1 MASIFN
7 PRDPKWV
14 KETRDILEPQG
25 VYVPNV
31 VESTPRGERG
41 WDIFSRLLKERIIFI
56 GTPIDDTVANITV
69 AQLLYLQSEDA
80 TKDINMYINSP
91 GGSIYAGLAIY
102 DTMQWLKPDVST
114 VCMGMAMSM
123 GAVLLSAGEKGKRFC
138 LPNSTVLIHQ
148 PLGGAEGQAADIEIT
163 AREILRLRRSI
174 YEILA
179 KHTGQ
184 TTERIMQDSDRNYYL
199 SAHQAVEYG
208 LVDEVLAAE
217 NAELERPRLL
227 DQQEERECHRR
238 VADRVHDERLL
249 RGRDRARP
257 FVPKADQQV
266 GREADHAPAR
276 EQEQQVGEEDDAVG
290 RPGEGAHGVV
300 VDPDDPDDQEAD

>member
-1 MASIFN
+1 MNEKGATMGTLFN
-7 PRDPKWV
+7 PKDPKWA
-14 KETRDILEPQG
+14 KETREVLEPMG

-31 VESTPRGERG
+31 VETTARGERG

-123 GAVLLSAGEKGKRFC
+123 GAVLLCAGEKGKRYC

-174 YEILA
+174 YDILA
-179 KHTGQ
+179 RHTGQ
-184 TTERIMQDSDRNYYL
+184 TVERIMQDSDRNYYL
-199 SAHQAVEYG
+199 SAQQAAEYG
-208 LVDEVLAAE
+208 LVDDVLA
-217 NAELERPRLL
+217 
-227 DQQEERECHRR
+227 
-238 VADRVHDERLL
+238 
-249 RGRDRARP
+249 
-257 FVPKADQQV
+257 
-266 GREADHAPAR
+266 
-276 EQEQQVGEEDDAVG
+276 EED
-290 RPGEGAHGVV
+290 
-300 VDPDDPDDQEAD
+300 EALSR

>member
-123 GAVLLSAGEKGKRFC
+123 GAVLLTAGEKGKRFC

-148 PLGGAEGQAADIEIT
+148 PLCGAEGQAADIEIT

-208 LVDEVLAAE
+208 LVDEVLS
-217 NAELERPRLL
+217 
-227 DQQEERECHRR
+227 
-238 VADRVHDERLL
+238 AD
-249 RGRDRARP
+249 
-257 FVPKADQQV
+257 
-266 GREADHAPAR
+266 EADAR
-276 EQEQQVGEEDDAVG
+276 S
-290 RPGEGAHGVV
+290 R
-300 VDPDDPDDQEAD
+300 